1 MLRLTFAWICSN
13 AYAFDC
19 NLSIKNMLVFLTQ
32 FLVKVTFTLHYQQ
45 ATNSILL
52 NILKF
57 LHFLLKEDLNVHH
70 ITRAFKQLLISACL
84 HHLNTASVSIH
95 FKHADGCRFISLAL
109 KRKIGKKRVP
119 IWLDGHVKLIVSS
132 IR

>member
-1 MLRLTFAWICSN
+1 MLRLTFAWMCSN

-19 NLSIKNMLVFLTQ
+19 NLSIKNMLVLLTQ

-70 ITRAFKQLLISACL
+70 ITRAFKQLLISA
-84 HHLNTASVSIH
+84 SITLILPQ
-95 FKHADGCRFISLAL
+95 FLFTSNMQMAADSFL
-109 KRKIGKKRVP
+109 
-119 IWLDGHVKLIVSS
+119 
-132 IR
+132 